1 MKIKPD
7 TIQNIILE
15 AADETDPAFANEIR
29 RHGRDTKLFGKGAS
43 LDSLALVTLIAAV
56 ETRLRDQTDS
66 DILLVNENA
75 MSRRNSPFR
84 TVGTLCD
91 YICEILEKQ

>member
-1 MKIKPD
+1 MKIAPD
-7 TIQNIILE
+7 TIQSIILE

-29 RHGRDTKLFGKGAS
+29 QQGADTKLFGKGAT

-56 ETRLRDQTDS
+56 ETRLRDQTDV
-66 DILLVNENA
+66 DILLVNEDA

-84 TVGTLCD
+84 TVGTLRD
-91 YICEILEKQ
+91 YICERLEK